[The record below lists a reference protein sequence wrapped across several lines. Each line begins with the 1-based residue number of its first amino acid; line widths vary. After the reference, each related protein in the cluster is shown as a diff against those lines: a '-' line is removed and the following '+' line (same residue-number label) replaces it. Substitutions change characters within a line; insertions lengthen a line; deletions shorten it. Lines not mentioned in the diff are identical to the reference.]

1 MSVMTRLSVSGL
13 SAGYITGMP
22 IISAIDITVGGGEIV
37 AVIGPNGAG
46 KSTLLKAI
54 AGLCHI
60 ESGSIRVDGDTVTGI
75 RADKLT
81 KLGIAFVPQIENIF
95 RTMTVEQNLI
105 LAARR
110 CASQDRK
117 HVERMLSVFPLLKQ
131 TYRKRAGALSGGQRQ
146 FLALAMALVAEPG
159 LLLLDE
165 PTAGLSPI
173 AGQEVLAILREIANP
188 GVGILLVEQ
197 NAKAALG
204 LADRAYILADGQNQH
219 DGDADAL
226 LTDPV
231 LGEIYLG
238 GRRRADHAA
247 KPV

>member
-1 MSVMTRLSVSGL
+1 MSDVARLSVSGL
-13 SAGYITGMP
+13 CAGYVPGMP
-22 IISAIDITVGGGEIV
+22 IISAIDVSVGVGEIV

-60 ESGSIRVDGDTVTGI
+60 ESGSIEVDGNAVTGT
-75 RADKLT
+75 RTDKLT
-81 KLGIAFVPQIENIF
+81 RQGIAFVPQIENIF

-105 LAARR
+105 LAGRR
-110 CASQDRK
+110 CVSQERT
-117 HVERMLSVFPLLKQ
+117 HVEEMLSLFPLLKE
-131 TYRKRAGALSGGQRQ
+131 TYKKRAGALSGGQRQ
-146 FLALAMALVAEPG
+146 FLALAMALVATPG

-173 AGQEVLAILREIANP
+173 AGQEVLSILREIAKP

-204 LADRAYILADGQNQH
+204 LADRAYVLADGRNQH
-219 DGDADAL
+219 EGEAQVML
-226 LTDPV
+226 CDPV

-238 GRRRADHAA
+238 GRRRVDHAA

>member
-1 MSVMTRLSVSGL
+1 MSSVARLDVSEL
-13 SAGYITGMP
+13 TAGYVAGMP
-22 IISAIDITVGGGEIV
+22 IISSIDVTVGVGEIV

-60 ESGSIRVDGDTVTGI
+60 ESGAIHVDGTEVTGI
-75 RADKLT
+75 RTDKLT
-81 KLGIAFVPQIENIF
+81 RSGIAFVPQIENIF

-105 LAARR
+105 LAGRR
-110 CASQDRK
+110 CDKQASS
-117 HVERMLSVFPLLKQ
+117 HVEKMLSLFPLLKK
-131 TYRKRAGALSGGQRQ
+131 TYKKRAGELSGGQRQ

-165 PTAGLSPI
+165 PTAGLAPI
-173 AGQEVLAILREIANP
+173 AGQEVLSILREIANP

-204 LADRAYILADGQNQH
+204 LADRAYVLADGHNQH
-219 DGDADAL
+219 EGEARAML
-226 LTDPV
+226 SDPV

-238 GRRRADHAA
+238 GRRRGDHAA

>member
-1 MSVMTRLSVSGL
+1 MSVARLDVVAL
-13 SAGYITGMP
+13 TAGYVPGMP
-22 IISAIDITVGGGEIV
+22 IISSVDLTVGIGEIV

-54 AGLCHI
+54 AGLCCI
-60 ESGSIRVDGDTVTGI
+60 ESGLINMNGIAVTGT
-75 RADKLT
+75 RVDKLT

-110 CASQDRK
+110 CARQQREQLEK
-117 HVERMLSVFPLLKQ
+117 MVNLFPLLKE
-131 TYRKRAGALSGGQRQ
+131 TYKKRAGALSGGQRQ

-173 AGQEVLAILREIANP
+173 AGEEVLCILREIAKP

-197 NAKAALG
+197 NANAALG
-204 LADRAYILADGQNQH
+204 LADRAYVLADGQNQH
-219 DGDADAL
+219 EGDAQTM

-238 GRRRADHAA
+238 GRRRVDHAA